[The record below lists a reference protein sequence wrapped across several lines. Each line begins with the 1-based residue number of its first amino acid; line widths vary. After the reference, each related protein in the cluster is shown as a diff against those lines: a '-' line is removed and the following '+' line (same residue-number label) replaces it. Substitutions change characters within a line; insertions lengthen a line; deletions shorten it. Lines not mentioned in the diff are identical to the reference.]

1 MSEGKK
7 SNRVEVV
14 TFDAI
19 RFDFGA
25 IRFCFDTL
33 SINFDRLSIW
43 RCAMSRRETLATID
57 LTASADL
64 PVGKGGDS
72 ITFARCFHVCVRK
85 SGIRRSVKKD
95 E

>member
-1 MSEGKK
+1 FKAFRFDFHGIKF
-7 SNRVEVV
+7 R
-14 TFDAI
+14 FDAI
-19 RFDFGA
+19 RL
-25 IRFCFDTL
+25 CFDRL

-43 RCAMSRRETLATID
+43 RCAMSRRETMATIN

-64 PVGKGGDS
+64 TVGKGGDGT
-72 ITFARCFHVCVRK
+72 TFARCFHVCVRK